1 MEVNLNLQSC
11 ILTLVPTGR
20 MHLNYQLLKWSLDW
34 VPWSTKTPS
43 EAILIVQIVPLH
55 SEAIQALCVPK
66 SSTSLWVICKTNT
79 PRSLFPHN
87 DEAPQKSQT
96 CINTHTMCTVI
107 HRPSW
112 SIRFDISVKYVKMY
126 DEKLLNFK
134 KMNFKLELE
143 PYRNAAVVTELLYT
157 KAGGGGKWV
166 NCCSS

>member
-1 MEVNLNLQSC
+1 MMKPRRRAKHA
-11 ILTLVPTGR
+11 LTPT
-20 MHLNYQLLKWSLDW
+20 QC
-34 VPWSTKTPS
+34 
-43 EAILIVQIVPLH
+43 VQ
-55 SEAIQALCVPK
+55 
-66 SSTSLWVICKTNT
+66 SSTGL
-79 PRSLFPHN
+79 
-87 DEAPQKSQT
+87 
-96 CINTHTMCTVI
+96 
-107 HRPSW
+107 W